1 MEDPAE
7 QTAVDRVVELRGQGR
22 SLRGIAAALEA
33 DGHRPRRGER
43 WHPNTLARIL
53 ERLDAS

>member
-1 MEDPAE
+1 
-7 QTAVDRVVELRGQGR
+7 VDRVVELRGQGR